1 MKILENGSL
10 ENTYEGHP
18 EFDFSEQEEDYDF
31 EDPHSMTS
39 LQRHDMM
46 QEVTQC
52 MAEVLEERGIDVGG
66 DLDEIYFIISDI
78 IERTGDVPQK
88 VEDGGYYPWC
98 EEYVF
103 DVEDLL

>member
-1 MKILENGSL
+1 
-10 ENTYEGHP
+10 
-18 EFDFSEQEEDYDF
+18 
-31 EDPHSMTS
+31 
-39 LQRHDMM
+39 
-46 QEVTQC
+46 

-78 IERTGDVPQK
+78 IERTGDVPQF